1 MKSINNFI
9 NDELILEAIVSKVYD
24 FKVKFDLSAHSIDR
38 KSNRENYQYI
48 SNKETLYT
56 LYKVSKQIK
65 DDYDVNIINEN
76 DNIIIIDKSR
86 KQNYHILATIYN
98 DKNDKDY
105 LIIKVITHIYKEKFE
120 SNDVN
125 KRYITYLN
133 DKDIEQRYKLKN
145 LL

>member
-1 MKSINNFI
+1 M
-9 NDELILEAIVSKVYD
+9 
-24 FKVKFDLSAHSIDR
+24 
-38 KSNRENYQYI
+38 
-48 SNKETLYT
+48 
-56 LYKVSKQIK
+56 SKQVK

-76 DNIIIIDKSR
+76 DNIIITDKSR
-86 KQNYHILATIYN
+86 KQNYNILATIYN

-133 DKDIEQRYKLKN
+133 DKDIEKRYKLKN